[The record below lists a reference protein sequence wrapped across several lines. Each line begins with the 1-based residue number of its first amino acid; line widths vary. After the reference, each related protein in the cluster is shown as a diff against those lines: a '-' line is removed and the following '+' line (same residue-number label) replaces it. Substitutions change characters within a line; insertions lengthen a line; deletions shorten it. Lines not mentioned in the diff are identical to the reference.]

1 MQNKG
6 LQGLVFETAIN
17 SLPDVVAVFDASGT
31 VQFLNKS
38 AFEFLGMTPEQSIGK
53 PLADVCPAE
62 IVGPVQAMVAN
73 AVNQAAAQE
82 GELSGSL
89 LDGEAYTTILQTVP
103 MISEGEVRQVLL
115 ISHDISDRKQV
126 ERQRED
132 HLERLDTLLK
142 VSLDLL
148 GVNNIIPL
156 LDGVVAAA
164 QRLTNARLTMASHLS
179 RDGEWTLGPC
189 YRAQGVMPC
198 LPAKRFREM
207 RGGIYKQLLTESS
220 TIRLTDEEMRRHPM
234 WWGLPPGHVPLR
246 GFLATRIVN
255 GNGKATGLITLSDKD
270 GGEFTAVDET
280 LIKHLGALASLA
292 LQHIE
297 AHDQVEERAKQ
308 AEEGQRKLEN
318 LTNTLAK
325 TAAEL
330 AQSNKDL
337 EQFAYIASH
346 DLQEPLRM
354 ITGFLQLLHQRYHGQ
369 IDQTADEYVSYAVD
383 GATRMQTLVSDL
395 LAYSRIG
402 SHGGSFAETDLDFV
416 VDQVL
421 ALLSVPLVQSGAV
434 VKRDPLP
441 SVVADDTQLVQLYQN
456 LVGNSIKFR
465 GPEKLEIHIGARQE
479 NGAWLFWV
487 RDNGIGFPQSQADR
501 AFMIFQRLHA
511 RDKYEGTGLGLAICK
526 RVVERHSGHIW
537 AESEP
542 GRGTAFYF
550 TLNT

>member
-62 IVGPVQAMVAN
+62 IVDHVQAMVAN

-132 HLERLDTLLK
+132 HLERLDTLLN

-148 GVNNIIPL
+148 GVNDIIPL

-164 QRLTNARLTMASHLS
+164 QSLTNARLAMASHLS
-179 RDGEWTLGPC
+179 RDGAWTLGPC
-189 YRAQGVMPC
+189 AQGVMPC

-308 AEEGQRKLEN
+308 AEEGQRKLED

-402 SHGGSFAETDLDFV
+402 SHGVSFAETDLDFV

-421 ALLSVPLVQSGAV
+421 ALLSVPLVESGAV